1 MPPRLSRLE
10 RIYVREPIYFVTACT
25 AHRRKLLARLSIHA
39 VFLGFAAN
47 GPASGAWIG
56 CYVLMPDHF
65 HVFVAIDD
73 ERISLSN
80 WVRALKGTLSS
91 QLRKEGVSSPFWQKG
106 FFDHVLRSE
115 ESATQKWQYVRE
127 NPTRAGLVTESDDWP
142 FLGEVFPLE
151 YRAESG

>member
-1 MPPRLSRLE
+1 
-10 RIYVREPIYFVTACT
+10 
-25 AHRRKLLARLSIHA
+25 
-39 VFLGFAAN
+39 
-47 GPASGAWIG
+47 
-56 CYVLMPDHF
+56 MPDHF
-65 HVFVAIDD
+65 HLFVAIDD

-91 QLRKEGVSSPFWQKG
+91 HLRQEGFSSPSWQKG

-115 ESATQKWQYVRE
+115 ESASQKWQYVRE
-127 NPTRAGLVTESDDWP
+127 NPTRAGLVAESDDWP